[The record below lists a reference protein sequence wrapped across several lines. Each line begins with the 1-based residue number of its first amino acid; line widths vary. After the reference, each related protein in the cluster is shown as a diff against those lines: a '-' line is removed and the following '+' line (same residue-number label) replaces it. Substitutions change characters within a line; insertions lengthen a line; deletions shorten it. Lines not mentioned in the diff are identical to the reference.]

1 MAGRSGHAP
10 RSRLAIPPNL
20 LPSAPSQY
28 VNSLL
33 TVKILQIVQTL
44 DPAVGGVAPAIL
56 GLSREMARQGH
67 GIEIATLDPPAAPW
81 LTDLDLTVH
90 ALGPGLT
97 SYRYSRRLANW
108 LRKRTRDYDR
118 VLVNGLWQYPGF
130 TAWRQFRRSPTPY
143 YVFPHGMLD
152 PWFKRTFPLKHLKK
166 WCYWPW
172 AEYRVLRDAAA
183 VIFTSEQERIE
194 ARKSFWLYRCRE
206 RVSPLGLAAPA
217 PVSSRTRA
225 LFLNRYP
232 QIQNTRMLL
241 FLGRLHPKKGCGM
254 LLEAL
259 PRSPDVETPVSLV
272 LAGPDQVGWERHLR
286 ARATQL
292 GAASQVIFA
301 GMLTGDMKQS
311 ALANADALILP
322 SHQENFG
329 MAVVE
334 ALAAGLPVLISDR
347 VNIWREIDSDNAG
360 YVASDDL
367 TGTTRLI
374 ERWMATPVAE
384 RETMRANARK
394 CFATRFEIQL
404 AVQSLLQ
411 ILNEPVPAR

>member
-1 MAGRSGHAP
+1 M
-10 RSRLAIPPNL
+10 
-20 LPSAPSQY
+20 
-28 VNSLL
+28 
-33 TVKILQIVQTL
+33 KILQIVQTL

-56 GLSREMARQGH
+56 ALSREMSRQNH
-67 GIEIATLDPPAAPW
+67 RVEIATLDRPAAPW
-81 LTDLDLTVH
+81 LADLDLTTH

-97 SYRYSRRLANW
+97 SYRYSRRLTNW
-108 LRKRTRDYDR
+108 LRKRKSDYDR
-118 VLVNGLWQYPGF
+118 VIVNGLWQYPGL
-130 TAWRQFRRSPTPY
+130 AVWRQLRRSPTPY

-183 VIFTSEQERIE
+183 VIFTSEQERTD

-206 RVSPLGLAAPA
+206 RVSPLGLETPA
-217 PVSSRTRA
+217 PIASQTRE
-225 LFLNRYP
+225 LFLARYP
-232 QIQNTRMLL
+232 QIRNTRMLL

-259 PRSPDVETPVSLV
+259 PRTGEGETAVTLV

-292 GAASQVIFA
+292 GIASQVVFP
-301 GMLTGDMKQS
+301 GMITGEMKQS
-311 ALANADALILP
+311 ALANADALVLP

-334 ALAAGLPVLISDR
+334 ALAAGVPVLISDR
-347 VNIWREIDSDNAG
+347 VNIWREIDSDCAG
-360 YVASDDL
+360 YAAPDDL
-367 TGTTRLI
+367 PGTTRLI
-374 ERWMATPVAE
+374 ERWIATPAPE
-384 RETMRANARK
+384 RQTMRTNARK
-394 CFATRFEIQL
+394 CFQTRFEIRL

-411 ILNEPVPAR
+411 ILSEPVDAP